1 MKLLRETIRKLL
13 ITEVACAGAT
23 AKIQQG
29 LDEIEKRN
37 LHVHVIPENGG
48 FDWGYVVLLK
58 DSDNK
63 TVGQFEAATTPE
75 CASFVTQWTEVD
87 SSLRNTGIGPVLY
100 DVAVEFAT
108 EMGQYLA
115 CDRGTVSLEARK
127 MWEYYNLSDD
137 YEAFQMDTKDG
148 DFTPDDPDDDC
159 HQGIFYSVSRRKSI
173 EKRFRVASMGDPN
186 FENEFLASPFT
197 KAYKKKQTT
206 TIPCLGDRYSK
217 EIK

>member
-1 MKLLRETIRKLL
+1 MKLLRETIRRL
-13 ITEVACAGAT
+13 ILENVCAGAT

-87 SSLRNTGIGPVLY
+87 SSLRNTGIGPLLY

-137 YEAFQMDTKDG
+137 YEAFQMDTRDG

-159 HQGIFYSVSRRKSI
+159 HQGIFYKISQSSR
-173 EKRFRVASMGDPN
+173 FASMGDPN
-186 FENEFLASPFT
+186 FVDAFLTSPFT
-197 KAYKKKQTT
+197 KAYAKKVIT
-206 TIPCLGDRYSK
+206 TIPCLGGRFSREGK
-217 EIK
+217 